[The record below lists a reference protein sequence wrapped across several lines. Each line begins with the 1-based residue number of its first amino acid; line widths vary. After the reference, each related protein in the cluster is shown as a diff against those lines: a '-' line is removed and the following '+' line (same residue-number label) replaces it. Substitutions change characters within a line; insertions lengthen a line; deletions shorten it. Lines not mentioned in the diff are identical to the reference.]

1 MTEHIAR
8 TLYDYHDLIA
18 AGCIVGY
25 AMWLLYRDVKEDAEM
40 WDTPPTERGLGTGW
54 LSQHGPV
61 GPPTPCIKRG

>member
-40 WDTPPTERGLGTGW
+40 WDTPPTER
-54 LSQHGPV
+54 
-61 GPPTPCIKRG
+61 RR